1 MLHPILHSVD
11 DQGIATLRLNR
22 AELHNALDD
31 TMIVQLTSALET
43 LTADARVRAIVL
55 AAEGISF
62 CAGHDSAWMQRMAGF
77 GQEEIKQ
84 HARLLATL
92 LGTLDNCPK
101 PTIARVQGSAFGIG
115 AGLLACCD
123 VAIGASEA
131 LFCFSDVKLGMIP
144 ASVAPYVMRAIGERA
159 TRRYFITAERFNA
172 GKAKRLG
179 LIHLVVEHEELDMA
193 VAQMC
198 RQVLLNGPQ
207 AMAEAKQLVRELGG
221 RAITA
226 DTIET
231 TIARIAQIHAST
243 EGQEGVAAFIEQ
255 RAPSWIHRE

>member
-1 MLHPILHSVD
+1 MLHPILQSVD
-11 DQGIATLRLNR
+11 GKGIATITLNR

-31 TMIVQLTSALET
+31 AMIVRFTAVLES
-43 LTADARVRAIVL
+43 LIADPRVRTIVL

-62 CAGHDSAWMQRMAGF
+62 CAGHDHAWMQRMAAF
-77 GQEEIKQ
+77 NQDEIQQ
-84 HARLLATL
+84 HARLLAQL
-92 LGTLDNCPK
+92 LVTLDNCPK

-123 VAIGASEA
+123 VAIGVSEA
-131 LFCFSDVKLGMIP
+131 LFCFSDVKLGVIP
-144 ASVAPYVMRAIGERA
+144 AAVAPYVMRAIGERA
-159 TRRYFITAERFNA
+159 ARRYFVTAERFNA

-179 LIHLVVEHEELDMA
+179 LIHLVVEDEELDMA

-207 AMAEAKQLVRELGG
+207 AMAAAKQLVHELGG
-221 RAITA
+221 QAITA

-231 TIARIAQIHAST
+231 TIERIAQIRTSA
-243 EGQEGVAAFIEQ
+243 EGQEGIAAFLEQ
-255 RAPSWIHRE
+255 RAPSWLH

>member
-1 MLHPILHSVD
+1 MQHSILQSVD
-11 DQGIATLRLNR
+11 DRGIGTITLNR

-31 TMIVQLTSALET
+31 TMIVQFTTVLEN
-43 LTADARVRAIVL
+43 LIADQHVRAIVL

-77 GQEEIKQ
+77 SQDEIKQ
-84 HARLLATL
+84 HARLLAIL
-92 LGTLDNCPK
+92 LSTLDNCPK

-115 AGLLACCD
+115 AGLIACCD
-123 VAIGASEA
+123 VAIAASEA
-131 LFCFSDVKLGMIP
+131 LFCFSDVKLGVIP

-159 TRRYFITAERFNA
+159 ARRYFITAERFNA

-179 LIHLVVEHEELDMA
+179 LIHLVLEDEELDMA

-207 AMAEAKQLVRELGG
+207 AMAAAKQLVRELGG

-226 DTIET
+226 DAIDTTIE
-231 TIARIAQIHAST
+231 RIAQVRTSG
-243 EGQEGVAAFIEQ
+243 EGQEGIAAFIEQ
-255 RAPSWIHRE
+255 RAPSWLD